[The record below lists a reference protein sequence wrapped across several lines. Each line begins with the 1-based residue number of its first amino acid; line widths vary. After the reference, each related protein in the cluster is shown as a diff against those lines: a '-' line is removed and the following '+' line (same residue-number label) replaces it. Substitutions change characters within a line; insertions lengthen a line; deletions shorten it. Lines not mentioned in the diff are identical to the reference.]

1 MDAVTLLLVFAG
13 LLILLIVLVTIYVW
27 LGRSK
32 KQNSGD
38 IPETF
43 EGMVSVINRTSS
55 SNKEL
60 NHAVDMI
67 VQRYSKITDFETYAS
82 ALEKLCTHP
91 NTDSKLILRFQK
103 ALIAANPKEKEKIE
117 NRLKLGLAGRK

>member
-1 MDAVTLLLVFAG
+1 MDTVTLLLIFAG
-13 LLILLIVLVTIYVW
+13 LLILLIILVTIYVW

-32 KQNSGD
+32 KLKAED

-43 EGMVSVINRTSS
+43 EGMVSMINRLSS

-60 NHAVDMI
+60 NHAVDVI
-67 VQRYSKITDFETYAS
+67 IKRFCKITNFEMYAS

-103 ALIAANPKEKEKIE
+103 ALITANPKEKEKIE

>member
-103 ALIAANPKEKEKIE
+103 ALIAVNPKEKEKIE